1 MIHSSSAPRF
11 SCSRLSNAIK
21 LIIAAPLS
29 LMGAQ
34 ALAVTVV
41 DGENGPG
48 FYDVIPGS
56 HTDNYVVQ
64 RGGVLNVKPE
74 GVTREIRAT
83 GASTVNIDGGRVD
96 GYSTSDTALTL
107 HQSNATI
114 ANAQITSH
122 NMGGLDLSRSMS
134 QDTGSEAVV
143 SNSQITG
150 ATYGATVTAFSH
162 LQLLNGSTL
171 TGGSQQGLKLMG
183 GKATVVGSTITG
195 ATNGVTMTREHRTV
209 TESPTLVLEG
219 SRVEGLNGPAIL
231 VDQVITAEID
241 VNNGSSLI
249 GGNGNLLELTN
260 GGNANMRV
268 NRSELTGN
276 IQVGTGSA
284 LDLSLDRAIMNG
296 DVINNGGTASVGLDN
311 GSILTGRLE
320 NVDKLAINNDATWV
334 MVDNQQVGD
343 LSLSGGNVKFG
354 DAGTFYRLD
363 VANLSGNGTFHMSAD
378 FSTLTGDFLNVTG
391 TSSGDHKLLIAS
403 SGADPL
409 SNDRL
414 HVVHTED
421 GGAKFSLIGD
431 RVDVGT
437 YSYSLIDDNASKDW
451 YLDPNS
457 KVISPSTNSVLALFN
472 AAPTVLLGEMTT
484 LRTRM
489 GELRFSDGKSAGM
502 WTRAY
507 GNKYE
512 VSNDKTGLGYSQVQ
526 RGFTIGADAPIEGGD
541 GQWLIGAM
549 AGHSTSDLDLK
560 RGSSANIDSYYVGG
574 YATWL
579 DAESGFYFDGVLKF
593 NRLHNESNVAM
604 SDGKKAKGNFT
615 QNAVGASAE
624 VGRHITLDDG
634 YFVEPYGQLSAVIT
648 QAQSYTLD
656 NGLDAKGDRSSSV
669 IGEIGTTVGRNIQ
682 LESGS
687 VLQPYLKAAIAHE
700 FDQSNKVFVNDNSF
714 NNDLS
719 GSRFKVGA
727 GAAMSVSKNLKLH
740 ADVEHS
746 VGKNIKQPYGVNVGL
761 RYDF

>member
-1 MIHSSSAPRF
+1 MSHISITSRLRY
-11 SCSRLSNAIK
+11 SRLSTAIK
-21 LIIAAPLS
+21 FIVAAPMAL
-29 LMGAQ
+29 LGEQ
-34 ALAVTVV
+34 AMAVKVV
-41 DGENGPG
+41 DGQNGPG

-64 RGGVLNVKPE
+64 RGGVLNVKPG
-74 GVTREIRAT
+74 GVTREIRVT
-83 GASTVNIDGGRVD
+83 GASSLNMDGGRVD
-96 GYSTSDTALTL
+96 GYSTSDSAVFL
-107 HQSNATI
+107 HQSNAHI
-114 ANAQITSH
+114 ANSQITSH
-122 NMGGLDLSRSMS
+122 FKGGMDLGRSMS
-134 QDTGSEAVV
+134 EDIGSEAVV
-143 SNSQITG
+143 SNSHIKG

-171 TGGSQQGLKLMG
+171 TGDSEEGLKLMG
-183 GKATVVGSTITG
+183 GKATVVGSIITG
-195 ATNGVTMTREHRTV
+195 ATSGVTMTREHRTV
-209 TESPTLVLEG
+209 TESPVLILEG
-219 SRVEGLNGPAIL
+219 SRVEGVEGPAIL
-231 VDQVITAEID
+231 VNQAITAEID
-241 VNNGSSLI
+241 VNNGSTLI
-249 GGNGNLLELTN
+249 GGNGNMLELIN

-268 NRSELTGN
+268 NNSALTGN
-276 IQVGTGSA
+276 IQVGAGSA
-284 LDLSLDRAIMNG
+284 LDLNLDGAFMNG
-296 DVINNGGTASVGLDN
+296 DVINTGGSASVGLNN
-311 GSILTGRLE
+311 GSVLTGRLE
-320 NVDKLAINNDATWV
+320 NVDKLAINSDAMWV
-334 MVDNQQVGD
+334 MVDDQRVGD
-343 LSLSGGNVKFG
+343 LSLAGGNVKFG
-354 DAGTFYRLD
+354 DPGVFYQLD
-363 VANLSGNGTFHMSAD
+363 VENLSGNGTFIMSAD

-409 SNDRL
+409 SDDRL

-421 GGAKFSLIGD
+421 GVAQFSLVGD

-437 YSYSLIDDNASKDW
+437 YSYSLINDNEGQDW
-451 YLDPNS
+451 LLDPSN

-472 AAPTVLLGEMTT
+472 AAPSVLLGEMTT

-489 GELRFSDGKSAGM
+489 GELRFSEGQSAGL

-512 VSNDKTGLGYSQVQ
+512 VGNDKTGLGYNQSQ
-526 RGFTIGADAPIEGGD
+526 RGFTIGADAPLDGGD

-560 RGSSANIDSYYVGG
+560 RGSSATINSYYVGG

-604 SDGKKAKGNFT
+604 SDGKKAKGNYT
-615 QNAVGASAE
+615 QNAVTASAE

-634 YFVEPYGQLSAVIT
+634 FFVEPYGQVSAAII

-682 LESGS
+682 LESGE
-687 VLQPYLKAAIAHE
+687 VLQPYLKAAVAHE

-714 NNDLS
+714 NNDMS
-719 GSRFKVGA
+719 GSRLKFGA
-727 GAAMSVSKNLKLH
+727 GMAMSVSQNLKLH

-746 VGKNIKQPYGVNVGL
+746 TGKNIKQPYGVNLGL
-761 RYDF
+761 RYVF